1 MKIRKI
7 RIAVDFNVD
16 LETDGEELD
25 MDVIRAQA
33 QECLRTHVE
42 NMMSNELEL
51 ERLVDD
57 MSECTCFLV
66 NGIGYD
72 VEVD

>member
-1 MKIRKI
+1 MKI

-25 MDVIRAQA
+25 MDVIHAQVT
-33 QECLRTHVE
+33 ECLRTHVR
-42 NMMSNELEL
+42 NMMDNELEL